1 MPVYSARPLS
11 TGTRPVSSM
20 EGGEEDSELNVNLPA
35 VIGKLPSNL
44 GVCAEAD
51 PANPNKIPKKT
62 NTFDKRNTTAPSCGR
77 VQSLF
82 RNRAGFDV
90 PNGGSAARIKFNA
103 SVLVHAKEGRRNGV
117 GC

>member
-1 MPVYSARPLS
+1 
-11 TGTRPVSSM
+11 M

-62 NTFDKRNTTAPSCGR
+62 NTFDKRNTTTPRAR
-77 VQSLF
+77 VQAYLETAQTLMFPTAVLPHGLSLM
-82 RNRAGFDV
+82 
-90 PNGGSAARIKFNA
+90 PA
-103 SVLVHAKEGRRNGV
+103 S
-117 GC
+117 

>member
-1 MPVYSARPLS
+1 
-11 TGTRPVSSM
+11 M

-62 NTFDKRNTTAPSCGR
+62 NTFDKRNTAAPSCGR

-90 PNGGSAARIKFNA
+90 PNSSSAARVQFNA